1 MKSIEWFKVNSK
13 DKKGFPIILNVVLL
27 KNPNYPDVFTCP
39 FELEEVITIDDNTYT
54 VKGVEHLCT
63 NPVQYAEIVA
73 VVVNKHRILT

>member
-39 FELEEVITIDDNTYT
+39 FELEEVITKQTINDIRSFPPTGLEICVYMTDIDINH
-54 VKGVEHLCT
+54 GE
-63 NPVQYAEIVA
+63 ESSS
-73 VVVNKHRILT
+73 